1 MQRENE
7 HLLYT
12 LCLKKTCTLRQ
23 VGINYV
29 IFQIQKNPK
38 YTFCRKFHSEWKLW
52 VLLWKWRTKLL
63 LFPVFF
69 SESNFTLWTVSKMTD
84 ILISYLGE
92 FLRYSGSK
100 FSGGAST
107 SKQPGHFQ
115 VTKVLRQVI
124 PSVTLPCPPFPA
136 RAKARSAAR
145 AEAFQ
150 PDHLTWRALASRRHC
165 QSSILSHFS
174 VTRHWPITE
183 AAGICYIIMQRVC
196 IQSVLESVWFS

>member
-1 MQRENE
+1 
-7 HLLYT
+7 
-12 LCLKKTCTLRQ
+12 
-23 VGINYV
+23 
-29 IFQIQKNPK
+29 
-38 YTFCRKFHSEWKLW
+38 
-52 VLLWKWRTKLL
+52 
-63 LFPVFF
+63 
-69 SESNFTLWTVSKMTD
+69 MTD

-183 AAGICYIIMQRVC
+183 AAAICYIIMQRVC